1 MIEEMTASS
10 YLGVVCCHC
19 TGKIAVAGRSA
30 VRYQDLKSR
39 AFTLRCHMREQERV
53 YGFHDVREF
62 EGAPPVRVLRP
73 KRTAG
78 KVAS

>member
-1 MIEEMTASS
+1 
-10 YLGVVCCHC
+10 
-19 TGKIAVAGRSA
+19 